1 MDIFLQVSINGLTI
15 GLLYVLMALG
25 LTLIFG
31 VMDVINFAHGE
42 FYMLG
47 AFFTYIATVKL
58 QMSFF
63 ISLSLAVLIVA
74 ILAIFIERIVFRPL
88 IENPL
93 NVLIVS
99 LAVSIFLQHIAQLS
113 FGPDNYKIPSPA
125 PGVFV
130 LGDLY
135 FPKERLFAA
144 GVSILF
150 LFGLYLIIF
159 HTKFGRAM
167 RAVAQDPESAA
178 LQGVKISRIYM
189 LSFSLGCGLAAAA
202 GGLIGPIFSANA
214 FMGTMAVVKAFVVI
228 ILAGLGSIRGAVI
241 GGLVLGVV
249 ESFGATFLGTQ
260 YCDMMGFALIML
272 VLIVKPSGL
281 FGTAV
286 EKA

>member
-1 MDIFLQVSINGLTI
+1 
-15 GLLYVLMALG
+15 MALG

-31 VMDVINFAHGE
+31 VMDIINFAHGE

-47 AFFTYIATVKL
+47 AFFTYIATVKF

-63 ISLSLAVLIVA
+63 TSLAIAIAVVA
-74 ILAIFIERIVFRPL
+74 ILAILIERIVFRPL
-88 IENPL
+88 LHSPL

-99 LAVSIFLQHIAQLS
+99 LAVSIFLQHLSQLS

-125 PGVFV
+125 LGVFV
-130 LGDLY
+130 LGGLY
-135 FPKERLFAA
+135 FPKERLVAA
-144 GVSILF
+144 GVSILL
-150 LFGLYLIIF
+150 LFGLYLLIF

-189 LSFSLGCGLAAAA
+189 YSFSIGCGLAAAA

-214 FMGTMAVVKAFVVI
+214 FMGTLAVVKAFVVI
-228 ILAGLGSIRGAVI
+228 ILAGLGSIRGAII
-241 GGLVLGVV
+241 GGLALGVV
-249 ESFGATFLGTQ
+249 ESFSSTFLGTQ
-260 YCDMMGFALIML
+260 YCDMIGFALIIL

-281 FGTAV
+281 FGTAI